1 MMKKP
6 FIFHNIIFFFVN
18 AFNSMANIN
27 HIYWTM
33 NDENFRLKFNYKYG
47 IDKVKFK

>member
-1 MMKKP
+1 MMKKA
-6 FIFHNIIFFFVN
+6 FISHNISFFVN

-33 NDENFRLKFNYKYG
+33 NGENF
-47 IDKVKFK
+47 